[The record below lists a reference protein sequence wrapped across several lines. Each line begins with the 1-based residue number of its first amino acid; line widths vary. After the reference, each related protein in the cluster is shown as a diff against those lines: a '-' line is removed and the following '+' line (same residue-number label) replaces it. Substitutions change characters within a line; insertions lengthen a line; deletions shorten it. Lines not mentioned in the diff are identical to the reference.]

1 MADSGLRRLLDHF
14 GRSTAV
20 REGYVTRRGLLTRRG
35 RVWLAR
41 EGWHRS
47 C

>member
-1 MADSGLRRLLDHF
+1 VQRLLKHF
-14 GRSTAV
+14 GRDVAL
-20 REGYVTRRGLLTRRG
+20 REGYVTRRGLLTRLG
-35 RVWLAR
+35 RVWLAK